1 MERLHAAKEYCVIYK
16 KSVLEECLED
26 IFPNDLKIMS
36 WKKMQLSGAFL
47 WKGFPQNDFNKN
59 IKSILMMQKK
69 LIFEEKNFSI
79 GKDEQLNFY
88 KALF

>member
-1 MERLHAAKEYCVIYK
+1 
-16 KSVLEECLED
+16 
-26 IFPNDLKIMS
+26 
-36 WKKMQLSGAFL
+36 MQLSGAFL
-47 WKGFPQNDFNKN
+47 WKRFPQNDFNKN